1 MPDEVLTSIRKNQ
14 SKYMDEL
21 KVSIPE
27 ELNNPDEYVDCS
39 DKEDIARY
47 ILDMVYGAL
56 VDSMFMTFDAFEEF
70 GLLKKE
76 V

>member
-21 KVSIPE
+21 AASIPE
-27 ELNNPDEYVDCS
+27 EFNNPDDYVDCS

-47 ILDMVYGAL
+47 ILDMVYSAL
-56 VDSMFMTFDAFEEF
+56 VDSMFMTFDAFKEF

>member
-21 KVSIPE
+21 AASIPE
-27 ELNNPDEYVDCS
+27 ELNNPDDYVDCS

-47 ILDMVYGAL
+47 ILDMVYSAL
-56 VDSMFMTFDAFEEF
+56 VDSMFMTFDAFKEF